1 MKDWANRLIILKGTW
16 KYLFGKG
23 ANALWIMAIPAVL
36 IPFIYSPSASIYF
49 IFKHDLQEV
58 ETFKSI
64 YLSMNIIPF
73 KDLFWIGLIGLVLFI
88 FALAIL
94 MDLIDRHMRVG
105 KFTLNAQAIN
115 SQLNFNFLLALEF
128 TILGVVILELVNV
141 LEVSLFYL
149 WTKVLHTQEAWTA
162 VCFVTY
168 GITSLI
174 QIFLFSLVCLWPA
187 YKLHMGYSSLE
198 AFKESIKMT
207 AASFWEIVL
216 TLISMMLP
224 INIITGVIGALDLH
238 IAVRIVADV
247 VEMTLIVP
255 FYIVLMYTLFYEVT
269 GLERMDL
276 TKVDIWSKK
285 KV

>member
-1 MKDWANRLIILKGTW
+1 MKDLANRLIILKGTW

-23 ANALWIMAIPAVL
+23 ANSLWIMAIPAIF

-64 YLSMNIIPF
+64 YLAMKIIPF
-73 KDLFWIGLIGLVLFI
+73 KDLFWIGLIGLVLLI
-88 FALAIL
+88 CAIAIL

-115 SQLNFNFLLALEF
+115 SQLNFNFLLAFEF
-128 TILGVVILELVNV
+128 TLIGVVILELGNII
-141 LEVSLFYL
+141 EVSFFYL
-149 WTKVLHTQEAWTA
+149 WTKVLHTPEAWTS

-168 GITSLI
+168 GITSLV

-187 YKLHMGYSSLE
+187 YKLHMGYSSKE

-207 AASFWEIVL
+207 LASFGEIVL

-224 INIITGVIGALDLH
+224 INIITGIIGALNLH
-238 IAVRIVADV
+238 IAVRIVADI

-276 TKVDIWSKK
+276 KKVDIWSKK